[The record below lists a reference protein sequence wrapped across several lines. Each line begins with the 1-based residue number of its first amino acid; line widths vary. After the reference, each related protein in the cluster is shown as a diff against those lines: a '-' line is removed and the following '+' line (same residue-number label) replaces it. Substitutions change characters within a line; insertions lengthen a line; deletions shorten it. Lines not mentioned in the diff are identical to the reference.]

1 MRKARAQQQHNRVSE
16 EQAKHTQNDS
26 QFKKNEIKD
35 FTMEGAWGVPLPHI
49 CLLFA
54 GFPHLLPPALKLY
67 CIANFHM
74 LFLVMGSICFA
85 DETKFVLI

>member
-1 MRKARAQQQHNRVSE
+1 
-16 EQAKHTQNDS
+16 
-26 QFKKNEIKD
+26 
-35 FTMEGAWGVPLPHI
+35 MEGAWGVPLPHI